1 MLSIRLA
8 RVGRTNL
15 PSYRIVVQEKTQA
28 PQSKVV
34 EIIGSYDPKAEP
46 AKVIA
51 KKERLDHWLKAGARP
66 TLSVAAL
73 LVKQDLIKIEQV
85 PELQHERARRD
96 ASKKRIGEKRA
107 WKEQV
112 AKDIKKRNEAKQKAQ
127 AKPAEPAKPAEAAA
141 PAPEAAKPA
150 EAPKAEAP
158 KEAPKA
164 EAKPAAPAKPV
175 EDKKK

>member
-1 MLSIRLA
+1 LTLRKKRHSLPAMLSIRLA

-51 KKERLDHWLKAGARP
+51 KKERLDHWMKAGARP

-73 LVKQDLIKIEQV
+73 LIKQDLIKIEQV
-85 PELQHERARRD
+85 PELQHERTRRD
-96 ASKKRIGEKRA
+96 AAKKRVAEKRA
-107 WKEQV
+107 HKESV
-112 AKDIKKRNEAKQKAQ
+112 AKEIKKRNEAKQKA
-127 AKPAEPAKPAEAAA
+127 AATPAAPAKPEAAA
-141 PAPEAAKPA
+141 EKPAEAAKPA
-150 EAPKAEAP
+150 E
-158 KEAPKA
+158 
-164 EAKPAAPAKPV
+164 
-175 EDKKK
+175 DKQK